1 MDFTIKV
8 LEYNELTDQH
18 VKRWSELEERCIEQN
33 AYLSPYFIL
42 PALKHFPPRGKP
54 IIVFIERGK
63 DTENELLGVGV
74 FECSPRTIRLPVRHL
89 KAYRSP
95 HTYLTGLMIDKQ
107 HFRETTNAFFSFF
120 HDSRADWCG
129 VELVNR
135 MKDTELAYQ
144 FDIAASQFDMCWF
157 EYSSQRRP
165 ILLPERSG
173 DANLKTVLSSRRR
186 KTLRQNLRRLNELGK
201 VEWRVAVGQEI
212 EPACIDTF
220 LQLEHMGWKKESG
233 SSLLSHANHE
243 AFFREMMNGFAQ
255 AGRAFFAELSMN
267 GKVISSTSNLISG
280 CAGFGFKIG
289 WDEAFSKLGPGN
301 LNEVEFMKYFPELLP
316 NIKYIDSG
324 AEDGSYIAE
333 LWPDHVSLVSGFYVS
348 NPTMKPLLRGINFIR
363 KGKRRFTNL
372 SKSSQPQ

>member
-1 MDFTIKV
+1 MDLTIKL

-18 VKRWSELEERCIEQN
+18 VKRWSELEGRSIEQN

-63 DTENELLGVGV
+63 DTESELLGVGV

-95 HTYLTGLMIDKQ
+95 HTYLTGLMIDKE

-144 FDIAASQFDMCWF
+144 FDIAASEFDMCWF

-289 WDEAFSKLGPGN
+289 WDEAFSKLGPGT

-316 NIKYIDSG
+316 NIKYVDSG